1 MCSAKECGTALISGR
16 RGEAAKVH
24 GLSGVLELN
33 GLRRRY
39 GDVVALDGLSFTVSP
54 GRVFGFLGP
63 NGAGKTTAMRAI
75 VGVASVDA
83 GEVRWNGETIG
94 VQARSRIGYM
104 PEERGLYPA
113 MKVLEQ
119 LEYLAR
125 LHGLAA
131 AKARANALAWSER
144 LGLAGQGQAKV
155 EALSLG
161 NQQRVQLA
169 AALVHEPSLLVL
181 DEPFSGLDPAG
192 VDAMSE
198 VLAERAAAGVTMLF
212 SSHQLDLVEHL
223 CQSVAIIHRG
233 RLVAHGSVEE
243 LGNGGR
249 LRIAVRVAGDDT
261 ARWARQ
267 LAGLAEV
274 ETVTAGTVVLALSD
288 RADAQV
294 VLDRARAAG
303 PVEQFGFERR
313 KLSEVFRDAVGSGV
327 QDETPGDSSGTGEPS

>member
-1 MCSAKECGTALISGR
+1 VGSQG
-16 RGEAAKVH
+16 
-24 GLSGVLELN
+24 GVLELD
-33 GLRRRY
+33 GLCRRY
-39 GDVVALDGLSFTVSP
+39 GDVVALDGLSFTVPP

-75 VGVASVDA
+75 VGVAAMDA
-83 GEVRWNGETIG
+83 GEVRWNGEPIG
-94 VQARSRIGYM
+94 AQARSRIGYM

-113 MKVLEQ
+113 MRVHDQ

-125 LHGLAA
+125 LHGLPA
-131 AKARANALAWSER
+131 AKARANILRWSER
-144 LGLAGQGQAKV
+144 LGLAGREGAKV
-155 EALSLG
+155 ETLSLG

-169 AALVHEPSLLVL
+169 AALVHEPELLVL

-223 CQSVAIIHRG
+223 CQSVAIIHHG
-233 RLVAHGSVEE
+233 RLVAQGSVEE
-243 LGNGGR
+243 LGRSGT

-261 ARWARQ
+261 GCWAQ
-267 LAGLAEV
+267 DLAGLAEV
-274 ETVTAGTVVLALSD
+274 EKITAGTVVLVLTD
-288 RADAQV
+288 RADAQT

-313 KLSEVFRDAVGSGV
+313 KLSEVFRDAVGSGG
-327 QDETPGDSSGTGEPS
+327 QDGGSGGSGGTVRAGDLS